1 MSIFLEEESQL
12 LDGLVDGF
20 WEHEEDKDNLESDK
34 YTVAGEVFPARLL
47 HTDGIDKGVEEQSSP
62 GKPLE
67 HRSAS
72 GTDSIGEELGE
83 IGVSESV
90 ERHVVAGLI
99 QKDQSD
105 YQA

>member
-1 MSIFLEEESQL
+1 MGIFLKEESQL

-20 WEHEEDKDNLESDK
+20 WEHEEDKDNFESDK
-34 YTVAGEVFPARLL
+34 YTVAGEVLPARLL

-72 GTDSIGEELGE
+72 GTDSIGEELRE

-90 ERHVVAGLI
+90 ECHVVARLV